1 MATHAR
7 NLGPMNEAPRCGAR
21 TRVGTL
27 CQSPAISGKSRC
39 RMHGGKGSGAPK
51 GNRNAVRHGVYTKD
65 VFEREVRV
73 RGLCQRLRVLV
84 KALESER
91 LGGASVAG
99 RNPSLPKA
107 PTS

>member
-21 TRVGTL
+21 TRAGTL
-27 CQSPAISGKSRC
+27 CQSLAISGKSRC

-51 GNRNAVRHGVYTKD
+51 GNRNPVRHGAYTKD

-73 RGLCQRLRVLV
+73 RGLCKRLRDLV
-84 KALESER
+84 RGLESER
-91 LGGASVAG
+91 RGGAPVAG
-99 RNPSLPKA
+99 RNPSLPKE
-107 PTS
+107 PKS